1 MRSLF
6 TLLVAFLLSACATPP
21 AVVQPAHFLLHD
33 ALFAPPSEHISADE
47 VFALSDSMKQY
58 LRTDIAAQIRSKGP
72 QYGLIDALYQKGA
85 LRLDYDAS
93 TTRNAAQAFEARAGN
108 CLSLVIMTAAFAKE
122 LGLQVRYQ
130 SAYLEEAVGRS
141 GSLLLRSGH
150 VNLTLDKESMDTRAD
165 AFQRPV
171 TIDFLPAEELR
182 GLRTREISEDTVVA
196 MFMNNRAV
204 EALLDGRLND
214 AYGWAR
220 AAVLRSP
227 RYLGAYNTLGVV
239 YLRQGSLSFAEPVF
253 QYVIARDADN
263 KPALSNLART
273 LSRLGRTDEA
283 LAVYRRLAALEPDPP
298 YHFFDLGLAAMKRSD
313 FIAARDLFAREVARA
328 DYNPEFHFWLG
339 IANLRLGDFQAARKQ
354 LAIALQKSTTRTER
368 DLYAAKLDR
377 LGARSR

>member
-1 MRSLF
+1 MRSIF
-6 TLLVAFLLSACATPP
+6 TLLVAFLLAGCATPP
-21 AVVQPAHFLLHD
+21 AVVQPADFLLHD
-33 ALFAPPSEHISADE
+33 ALFASPSERISADE

-150 VNLTLDKESMDTRAD
+150 VNLTLDKVAMDTRAD
-165 AFQRPV
+165 AYQRPL

-182 GLRTREISEDTVVA
+182 GLRTREISEDAVVA

-214 AYGWAR
+214 AYAWAR
-220 AAVLRSP
+220 AAVHRSP
-227 RYLGAYNTLGVV
+227 QYLGAYNTLGVI
-239 YLRQGSLSFAEPVF
+239 YLRQGSLSYAEPVF
-253 QYVIARDADN
+253 QYVVARDADN

-298 YHFFDLGLAAMKRSD
+298 YHFFDLGLAAMKRKD
-313 FIAARDLFAREVARA
+313 FVAARDLFAREVARA
-328 DYNPEFHFWLG
+328 DHNPEFHFWLG
-339 IANLRLGDFQAARKQ
+339 IANLRLGDVQAARKQ
-354 LAIALQKSTTRTER
+354 FAIALEKSSTRTER

-377 LGARSR
+377 LGAVFR